1 MCIRDRLNSASALGE
16 KTEHQVLDRNVLI
29 LKLSRDLLGESQHS
43 RNRARRVKLIRAA
56 RNLRETVYRRVK
68 LALHSADNIGV
79 AGLLTDPVDQRADE
93 TSVLRQE
100 DVYKRQGLGSALAG
114 EKEVA
119 STVAKVSTNLQ
130 KKLDSIN
137 EFLSK

>member
-1 MCIRDRLNSASALGE
+1 MLDIIFGNYVIDYADLAASDRME
-16 KTEHQVLDRNVLI
+16 
-29 LKLSRDLLGESQHS
+29 
-43 RNRARRVKLIRAA
+43 
-56 RNLRETVYRRVK
+56 
-68 LALHSADNIGV
+68 
-79 AGLLTDPVDQRADE
+79 
-93 TSVLRQE
+93 
-100 DVYKRQGLGSALAG
+100 GLGSALAG